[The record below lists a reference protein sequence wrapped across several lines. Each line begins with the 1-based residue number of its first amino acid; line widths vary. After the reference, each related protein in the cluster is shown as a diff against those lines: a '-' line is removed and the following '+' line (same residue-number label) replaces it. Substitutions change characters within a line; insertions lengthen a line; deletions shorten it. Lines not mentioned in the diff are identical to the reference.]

1 MKNFNAQFTAIAKTL
16 TVSNLAKEMMNYK
29 KSLTFIGLITSSA
42 LALSSNP
49 AQAFSFNPASTGTSA
64 DLGTCSALG
73 GTFKGLS
80 AAKIPSCTTA
90 DGFTLEAAPT
100 GKNLQGK
107 EVGGIH
113 GVGVS
118 GKINSPTYVADP
130 VAGEID
136 NGESIKLTLPNPGDV
151 LKNIGL
157 SFLYQPGVFAD
168 KVFEK
173 AKITTD
179 TGLSGFLT
187 VTGNTSATW
196 SFLGGG
202 AVTNLSPSTGNGG
215 GYYNIDNPF
224 GDAVFSYLTLTPESY
239 TVDFYGFTIKAVS
252 TNSDFA
258 LAHATAAARS
268 VPEPTA
274 LAGLGLIGG
283 LLLVSRRRQVNK
295 AS

>member
-16 TVSNLAKEMMNYK
+16 TVSNLAKQMMNYK

-49 AQAFSFNPASTGTSA
+49 AQAFSFNPASVGTSA
-64 DLGTCSALG
+64 DLGTCVGLG
-73 GTFKGLS
+73 GSFKGLS
-80 AAKIPSCTTA
+80 GAKTPSCKTA
-90 DGFTLEAAPT
+90 DGFKLEAAPT

-118 GKINSPTYVADP
+118 DKVYIPTYVADP
-130 VAGEID
+130 VHGEID

-157 SFLYQPGVFAD
+157 SFLYQPGVLAD

-173 AKITTD
+173 AKIMTD

-196 SFLGGG
+196 SFNGG

-224 GDAVFSYLTLTPESY
+224 GDAVFSFLTLTPFTY
-239 TVDFYGFTIKAVS
+239 TTDAYGKAIQAVS

>member
-1 MKNFNAQFTAIAKTL
+1 MKLNKQFTATAISL

-29 KSLTFIGLITSSA
+29 KSLAFIGLITTSVT
-42 LALSSNP
+42 LSSNP

-64 DLGTCSALG
+64 NLGTCSSLG
-73 GTFKGLS
+73 GSFKGLS
-80 AAKIPSCTTA
+80 ASKMPTCKTA

-107 EVGGIH
+107 EVGGIV

-118 GKINSPTYVADP
+118 DKVKKPIYVADP
-130 VAGEID
+130 VRGEID
-136 NGESIKLTLPNPGDV
+136 FAESIKLTLPNPGDV

-179 TGLSGFLT
+179 TGLFGYLT

-196 SFLGGG
+196 SFAGGG
-202 AVTNLSPSTGNGG
+202 AVTNLSPSTGKGG

-224 GDAVFSYLTLTPESY
+224 GDAIFSSLTLTPFSY
-239 TVDFYGFTIKAVS
+239 TTDFYGKSIEALS

-258 LAHATAAARS
+258 LAHATAVTKA

-274 LAGLGLIGG
+274 LAGLALVGG
-283 LLLVSRRRQVNK
+283 LLLATRRRK
-295 AS
+295 AIQS

>member
-16 TVSNLAKEMMNYK
+16 TVSNLAKQMMNYK

-49 AQAFSFNPASTGTSA
+49 AQAFSFNPASVGTSA
-64 DLGTCSALG
+64 DLGTCSGLG
-73 GTFKGLS
+73 GSFKGLS
-80 AAKIPSCTTA
+80 AAKMPTCKTA
-90 DGFTLEAAPT
+90 DGFTLEAAPK

-118 GKINSPTYVADP
+118 DKVYSPTYVADP
-130 VAGEID
+130 VHGEID
-136 NGESIKLTLPNPGDV
+136 NGELIKLTLPKAGDI

-157 SFLYQPGVFAD
+157 SFLYQPGVLAD

-173 AKITTD
+173 ATITTN
-179 TGLSGFLT
+179 TGLVGYLT

-224 GDAVFSYLTLTPESY
+224 GNAIFSSLTLTP
-239 TVDFYGFTIKAVS
+239 FTYIKDASGNAIQAVS